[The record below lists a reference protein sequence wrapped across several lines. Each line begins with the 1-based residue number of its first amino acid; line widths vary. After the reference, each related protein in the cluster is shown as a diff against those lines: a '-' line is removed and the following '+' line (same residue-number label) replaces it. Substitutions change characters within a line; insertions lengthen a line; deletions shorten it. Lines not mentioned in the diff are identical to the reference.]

1 MNVRQKVGLY
11 IMVPAFVLAVGHTVI
26 NKINMNKEAAKT
38 EVLPDITDALKM
50 KSKEAAT
57 VFKAQQELLIKFKE
71 NNSKIEDIPIDKINT
86 LSVDSN
92 QH

>member
-1 MNVRQKVGLY
+1 
-11 IMVPAFVLAVGHTVI
+11 MVPAFVLAVGHTVI

-38 EVLPDITDALKM
+38 EVLPDITNALEM

-57 VFKAQQELLIKFKE
+57 VFKAEQEILNNIKK
-71 NNSKIEDIPIDKINT
+71 NNSTIKDIPFDKLNNDT
-86 LSVDSN
+86 N